1 MSGTYRQQALSR
13 SAVSL
18 QTLSSF
24 LVQHYTEL
32 FYVYRRAVTFFLS
45 SIRKFSLWPKLVP
58 DSSYR
63 SLFHLYIIFFTTL
76 FTRWMHRRLHR
87 IHWQIWGKDVP
98 GGLKRQV
105 HLFNTTSTICKFL
118 SLSLKDCT
126 WLTRSFTYF
135 RALRYTVHSIPKFF
149 MFDGWEFSVLLFGGY
164 LGFSPS
170 LQFKSVR
177 GSAWRGLDNGAVFEF
192 GHDLL
197 LSNSS
202 IVSFRL
208 FRYQCVDLL
217 FDPDCILG

>member
-1 MSGTYRQQALSR
+1 MN
-13 SAVSL
+13 
-18 QTLSSF
+18 
-24 LVQHYTEL
+24 
-32 FYVYRRAVTFFLS
+32 RRAALTFFLS

-126 WLTRSFTYF
+126 WLTRGFPYF
-135 RALRYTVHSIPKFF
+135 CALRYTVHSIPKFL
-149 MFDGWEFSVLLFGGY
+149 MFVWWMGVLLFGGY

-170 LQFKSVR
+170 LQFNSVR
-177 GSAWRGLDNGAVFEF
+177 GSAWRGGSITAPC
-192 GHDLL
+192 
-197 LSNSS
+197 SNSVMTFS
-202 IVSFRL
+202 YLSRRL
-208 FRYQCVDLL
+208 FLL
-217 FDPDCILG
+217 DFFVTNASICCLIQIAF